1 MVDVKHL
8 FPVSVGLFYPHQRL
22 TMSDLPLC
30 PFNSKLQNQAARAR
44 VYERPPRVCLVTGGT
59 GFVGQR
65 LVEML
70 VERGAERVISFD
82 IVPPHDNCWKH
93 EAIEYV
99 VGDISDTDMVD
110 KVCEG
115 VDCVWHIAAAVG
127 PFHPQ
132 ELYVNAALLALESV
146 DVVALRPFVLVC
158 HHSTSIKGA
167 QRNSQAV

>member
-1 MVDVKHL
+1 MSA
-8 FPVSVGLFYPHQRL
+8 PPPNTP

-44 VYERPPRVCLVTGGT
+44 EYERPPAVCLVTGGT

-132 ELYVNAALLALESV
+132 ELYVNCPVVFLPSGLFLPRDRLSLAAIAQCSSEPNT
-146 DVVALRPFVLVC
+146 RPFNY
-158 HHSTSIKGA
+158 S
-167 QRNSQAV
+167 NSEFLGG